1 MVIIFILI
9 TFSLDQ
15 VLILWRNLI
24 FMTLGTKGKGK
35 KKKHNRKNS
44 LSIYDLES
52 LNSIITKDISFSQ
65 ITLPVV
71 A

>member
-1 MVIIFILI
+1 MMIIFFILI

-15 VLILWRNLI
+15 VLIPCGEIWFLWL
-24 FMTLGTKGKGK
+24 LGLK
-35 KKKHNRKNS
+35 KKVKKHNRKNS

-52 LNSIITKDISFSQ
+52 LNSVITKDISFF